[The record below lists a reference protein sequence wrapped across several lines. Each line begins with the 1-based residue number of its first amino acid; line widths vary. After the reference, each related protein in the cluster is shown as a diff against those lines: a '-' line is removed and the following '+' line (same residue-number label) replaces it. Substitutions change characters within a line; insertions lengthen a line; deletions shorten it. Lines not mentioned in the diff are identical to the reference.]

1 MSIKASMKSRQLIMI
16 RNHFRVNDL
25 KNKYL
30 RKRPSRQAVKY
41 VAITCL
47 RAFLQLKRGRDY
59 FGIRGVDTGAF
70 SDRILLG
77 RI

>member
-1 MSIKASMKSRQLIMI
+1 MSINARMKSRQPIII

-25 KNKYL
+25 KNKNL

-41 VAITCL
+41 VAITYL
-47 RAFLQLKRGRDY
+47 SAFLQLKRVRYYLGM
-59 FGIRGVDTGAF
+59 RGVDTGAF